1 MPSNC
6 MFRGKWHSG
15 EMVFGG
21 NDTQSLTET
30 LTKRLDGLYTRLL
43 RFALKVSWK
52 DKWTKTRQ
60 YKGLP
65 KLSDKLRVRKM
76 KLAGHLSI

>member
-21 NDTQSLTET
+21 NDTQSL
-30 LTKRLDGLYTRLL
+30 KVGLCSAVIT
-43 RFALKVSWK
+43 VI
-52 DKWTKTRQ
+52 
-60 YKGLP
+60 
-65 KLSDKLRVRKM
+65 
-76 KLAGHLSI
+76 AGSTMNV